1 MTDPAH
7 TATLVHLD
15 PNSLHDHPS
24 NVRDDLGDLNELT
37 ASIRQV
43 GVLKPLVVVPTDDG
57 HRILT
62 GHRRKAA
69 AIAAGLTTV
78 PCYER
83 SDLADDRDQVLAILI
98 ENLRRDDL
106 TELEEARGY
115 QQLLDLGLSATKSAK
130 ATGTPRAR
138 VRDALAVTK
147 SDTAL
152 TTAATHGLT
161 LDQALVLTEFADD
174 HEALATLTDTAV
186 EDPDG
191 LLHVAS
197 RIRQDRERQA
207 QYERLVAEHEA
218 AGVTILDQRPDS
230 YSTKALGVPRILD
243 ALIDGDDQALDAD
256 RHASCP
262 GHAVWIETSSWHDPR
277 PIYACVDP

>member
-1 MTDPAH
+1 M
-7 TATLVHLD
+7 
-15 PNSLHDHPS
+15 
-24 NVRDDLGDLNELT
+24 
-37 ASIRQV
+37 
-43 GVLKPLVVVPTDDG
+43 
-57 HRILT
+57 
-62 GHRRKAA
+62 
-69 AIAAGLTTV
+69 
-78 PCYER
+78 
-83 SDLADDRDQVLAILI
+83 LI

-115 QQLLDLGLSATKSAK
+115 QQLLDLGLSATKIAK

-152 TTAATHGLT
+152 STATHHGLT

-207 QYERLVAEHEA
+207 QYEGLVAEHEA

-230 YSTKALGVPRILD
+230 
-243 ALIDGDDQALDAD
+243 
-256 RHASCP
+256 
-262 GHAVWIETSSWHDPR
+262 
-277 PIYACVDP
+277 